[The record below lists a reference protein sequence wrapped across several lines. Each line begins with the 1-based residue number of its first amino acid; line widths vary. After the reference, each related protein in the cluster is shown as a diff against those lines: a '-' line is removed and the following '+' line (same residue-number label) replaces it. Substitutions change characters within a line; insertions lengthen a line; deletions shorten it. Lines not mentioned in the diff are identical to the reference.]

1 MTGYVSPPSDGRDG
15 DIHLEFLEQELVTV
29 LNDFANTSPAPH
41 FDAAGIRRHTRRKR
55 AGFVAA
61 VSAVVVAAGI
71 GTALAAAGTGTST
84 STGSHSSRPAAAHTT
99 ASTSAGPVK
108 GDVTTVPYVKPFDLG
123 GVPLAAAEKALA
135 VAHLKVGAVTHGVV
149 DNCEPGTII
158 SVSPLAP
165 TVLHGGEKVDLDV
178 CG

>member
-29 LNDFANTSPAPH
+29 LNDFANTSPTPH
-41 FDAAGIRRHTRRKR
+41 FDAPGIRRHTRRRR

-61 VSAVVVAAGI
+61 VAAVVVAAGV
-71 GTALAAAGTGTST
+71 GSALAAAGS
-84 STGSHSSRPAAAHTT
+84 GSHTARPAAQTT
-99 ASTSAGPVK
+99 TSTTPTTSTEK
-108 GDVTTVPYVKPFDLG
+108 GDVTTVPYVKPFDLK

-135 VAHLKVGAVTHGVV
+135 GARLKVGTVTHGVV
-149 DNCEPGTII
+149 DNCKPGSVIA
-158 SVSPLAP
+158 VSPLAP
-165 TVLHGGEKVDLDV
+165 TVLHGGETVDLAV